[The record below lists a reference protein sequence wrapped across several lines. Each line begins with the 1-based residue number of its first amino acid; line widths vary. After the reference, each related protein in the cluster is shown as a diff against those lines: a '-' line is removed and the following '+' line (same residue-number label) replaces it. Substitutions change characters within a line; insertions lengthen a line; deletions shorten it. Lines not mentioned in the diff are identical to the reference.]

1 MKYHISDIAN
11 IIQAQSF
18 HINDDSVI
26 ENVLTDSRRLV
37 FPASTLFFAINGPR
51 RKGTD
56 FIKELYAN
64 HVRNFVVDVHVED
77 NIINEYIDANFIIVN
92 DVLEALQQMAIHHRS
107 HQQATV
113 IGITG
118 SNGKTIVKEW
128 LYQLLHRAYDI
139 VRSPKSYN
147 SQIGVPLSVLQMSSQ
162 NNLAIFEAGISL
174 PNEME
179 KLQPIINPEIGILTF
194 MGDAHAEGF
203 ISQEQK
209 INEKLKLFSNSKTLI
224 YCSEN
229 KLVDELVTKFAAIEN
244 KGIKLFSWSRNGN
257 ADLMITSVDKKYAST
272 EIVYSY
278 KEASFNIDI
287 PFTDEASIYN
297 AITCCALMLQLNF
310 ETHHIAANMRD
321 LAPVAMR
328 LELKQAINNCAIIN
342 DSYNADLDSLNIALD
357 FLLQQHAFARKTL
370 VISDMFQSGLS
381 DDELYKKIAS
391 ILAQK
396 QINRLIGIGEKISA
410 HAHYFEDIHEKTFFL
425 STSDLIKEL
434 PLLSFSKEA
443 ILLKGARIFEF
454 EKIGNVLEQKLHDTL
469 LEINLNAIRQNL
481 KIYRSQLQPA
491 TKIMAMV
498 KAFSY
503 GSGSVEIASVLQQEG
518 VDYLSVAYTDEAV
531 ELRKGGV
538 RLPIMVMNANEVDF
552 DNIIRYQLEPEIY
565 SFRILQSFSQHL
577 SANHLSHFPIHLK
590 LDTGMHRLGF
600 MNHEIS
606 MLCEKLITTNAFDI
620 KSVFSHLV
628 ASENPEQDSFTKQ
641 QASVFEEMCLQI
653 QNVTK
658 NNFIKHIANTSA
670 IHRHKDLQF
679 DMVRLGIGLYGV
691 DANLPLHNV
700 TTLKSTIAQMKTLKK
715 GETVG
720 YGRRGILHHDA
731 VIATIRIGYADGYP
745 RSFGNGNGKMLVNG
759 KMATVIGN
767 VCMDMTMLDIT
778 GIDAAEGDEVI
789 VFGETLPVAQIAVWA
804 NTIPYEILTNI
815 SQRVKRVYYEE

>member
-1 MKYHISDIAN
+1 LKYHISDIAN
-11 IIQAQSF
+11 IIQTQSLYIR
-18 HINDDSVI
+18 HDSVI

-37 FPASTLFFAINGPR
+37 FPATTLFFAINGPR

-56 FIKELYAN
+56 FIKELYSN
-64 HVRNFVVDVHVED
+64 QVRNFVVDEHVEY
-77 NIINEYIDANFIIVN
+77 NVINEYKDANFILVK
-92 DVLEALQQMAIHHRS
+92 DVLLALQQLAIHHRNI
-107 HQQATV
+107 HQATV

-162 NNLAIFEAGISL
+162 NNLAIFEAGISM

-194 MGDAHAEGF
+194 MGEAHAEGF
-203 ISQEQK
+203 DSQQQK
-209 INEKLKLFSNSKTLI
+209 INEKLKLFSNSKILI
-224 YCSEN
+224 YCAEN
-229 KLVDELVTKFAAIEN
+229 NLVDELVTKFAATEN
-244 KGIKLFSWSRNGN
+244 KEIKLFSWSRTGK
-257 ADLMITSVDKKYAST
+257 ADLTITSVHKKYTST
-272 EIVYSY
+272 EIILNY
-278 KEASFNIDI
+278 KEVLFSIDI

-297 AITCCALMLQLNF
+297 AITCCAAMLQLNF
-310 ETHHIAANMRD
+310 DVHHIAANMRE

-357 FLLQQHAFARKTL
+357 FLLQQHAFTVKTL
-370 VISDMFQSGLS
+370 IISDMFQSGLS
-381 DDELYKKIAS
+381 DNELYKKIAS
-391 ILAQK
+391 ILSQK
-396 QINRLIGIGEKISA
+396 KLSRLIGVGEKISA
-410 HAHYFEDIHEKTFFL
+410 HAHYFESIKEKSFFQ
-425 STSDLIKEL
+425 STKEFIKEL

-454 EKIGNVLEQKLHDTL
+454 EKISNVLEQKLHDTL

-481 KIYRSQLQPA
+481 KIYRSQLLPT

-565 SFRILQSFSQHL
+565 SFRILHSFSQHL
-577 SANHLSHFPIHLK
+577 EANNLSHYPIHIK

-600 MNHEIS
+600 MSNEIPT
-606 MLCEKLITTNAFDI
+606 LCEKLIETNAFEI

-641 QASVFEEMCLQI
+641 QASIFEEMCLQI

-691 DANLPLHNV
+691 DANLSLHNV
-700 TTLKSTIAQMKTLKK
+700 TTLKSTIAQIKNIKK

-720 YGRRGILHHDA
+720 YGRRGVLNQDS
-731 VIATIRIGYADGYP
+731 VIATIRIGYADGFP
-745 RSFGNGNGKMLVNG
+745 RSFGNGNGKMLVND
-759 KMATVIGN
+759 KMAPVVGN

-789 VFGETLPVAQIAVWA
+789 VFGETLPVSQIAVWA

>member
-1 MKYHISDIAN
+1 MKYHISDIAKF
-11 IIQAQSF
+11 IQIQSL
-18 HINDDSVI
+18 HLYHDSII

-51 RKGTD
+51 RKGID

-64 HVRNFVVDVHVED
+64 EVRNFVVDENVEA
-77 NIINEYIDANFIIVN
+77 NLINEYKDANFLLVK
-92 DVLEALQQMAIHHRS
+92 DVLMALQQMAIHHRRL
-107 HQQATV
+107 QQATV

-174 PNEME
+174 PNEMG

-194 MGDAHAEGF
+194 MGEAHAEGF
-203 ISQEQK
+203 DSQQQK
-209 INEKLKLFSNSKTLI
+209 INEKLKLFSKSKVLI
-224 YCSEN
+224 YCAEN
-229 KLVDELVTKFAAIEN
+229 NLVNELVTKFAATEN
-244 KGIKLFSWSRNGN
+244 NAITLFSWSRNGN
-257 ADLMITSVDKKYAST
+257 ADLNIRSVHQKYAST
-272 EIVYSY
+272 EIVFGY
-278 KEASFNIDI
+278 KEVSFNIDI

-310 ETHHIAANMRD
+310 DAHHIAANMRE

-357 FLLQQHAFARKTL
+357 FLLQQHAFTGKTL
-370 VISDMFQSGLS
+370 IISDMFQSGLS
-381 DDELYKKIAS
+381 DGELYKKIAS

-396 QINRLIGIGEKISA
+396 QINRLIGVGEKISA
-410 HAHYFEDIHEKTFFL
+410 HAHYFESIKEKLFFL
-425 STSDLIKEL
+425 STNDLVKEL

-454 EKIGNVLEQKLHDTL
+454 EKISNVLEQKLHDTL

-481 KIYRSQLQPA
+481 KMYRSQLLPT
-491 TKIMAMV
+491 TKIMTMV

-518 VDYLSVAYTDEAV
+518 VDYLAVAYTDEAV

-538 RLPIMVMNANEVDF
+538 RLPIMVMNPNEVDF

-565 SFRILQSFSQHL
+565 SFRILQSFSAHL
-577 SANHLSHFPIHLK
+577 ESNNLSHYPIHIK

-600 MNHEIS
+600 MSHEIS
-606 MLCEKLITTNAFDI
+606 MLCEKLIATNVFDI

-628 ASENPEQDSFTKQ
+628 ASENPEQDSFTKH
-641 QASVFEEMCLQI
+641 QASLFDEMALQI
-653 QNVTK
+653 QGVSQNHV
-658 NNFIKHIANTSA
+658 IKHIANTSA

-691 DANLPLHNV
+691 DAHLQLQNV
-700 TTLKSTIAQMKTLKK
+700 TTLRSTIAQIKNVKK

-720 YGRRGILHHDA
+720 YGRRGVLNHDA

-759 KMATVIGN
+759 KMASVIGN

-789 VFGETLPVAQIAVWA
+789 VFGETLPVAQIAIWA

>member
-11 IIQAQSF
+11 IIQVQSL
-18 HINDDSVI
+18 HLHHDSVI

-56 FIKELYAN
+56 FIKGLYAN
-64 HVRNFVVDVHVED
+64 EVRNFVVDENVD
-77 NIINEYIDANFIIVN
+77 DIINNEYKDANFLKVK
-92 DVLEALQQMAIHHRS
+92 DVLTALQQLAIHHRNIQ
-107 HQQATV
+107 HATV

-194 MGDAHAEGF
+194 MGEAHAEGF
-203 ISQEQK
+203 NSQQQK
-209 INEKLKLFSNSKTLI
+209 INEKLKLFSNSKILI
-224 YCSEN
+224 YCAEN
-229 KLVDELVTKFAAIEN
+229 NLVHELVTKFASTEN
-244 KGIKLFSWSRNGN
+244 KGIKLFSWSRTGN
-257 ADLMITSVDKKYAST
+257 ADLTITAVNKKYSST
-272 EIVYSY
+272 EIVLLHEEMSM
-278 KEASFNIDI
+278 SIDI

-310 ETHHIAANMRD
+310 DAHHVAANMRE

-328 LELKQAINNCAIIN
+328 LELKHAINNCAIIN

-357 FLLQQHAFARKTL
+357 FLLHQHAFAGKT
-370 VISDMFQSGLS
+370 VIISDMLQSGLS
-381 DDELYKKIAS
+381 DDELYQKIAS
-391 ILAQK
+391 ILSQK
-396 QINRLIGIGEKISA
+396 QISRLIGIGEKISA
-410 HAHYFEDIHEKTFFL
+410 HAHYFNSIKEKLFFP
-425 STSDLIKEL
+425 TTNDLIKEL

-454 EKIGNVLEQKLHDTL
+454 EKISNVLEQKLHDTL

-481 KIYRSQLQPA
+481 KMYRSQLLPT
-491 TKIMAMV
+491 TKIMTMV

-518 VDYLSVAYTDEAV
+518 VDYLAVAYTDEAV

-538 RLPIMVMNANEVDF
+538 RLPIMVMNPNEVDF

-565 SFRILQSFSQHL
+565 SFRILKSFSAHL
-577 SANHLSHFPIHLK
+577 ESNNLSHYPIHIK

-600 MNHEIS
+600 MNNEIQL
-606 MLCEKLITTNAFDI
+606 LCEKLLSTNVFEI

-628 ASENPEQDSFTKQ
+628 ASENPAHDSFTKQ
-641 QASVFEEMCLQI
+641 QASMFEEVTLQI
-653 QNVTK
+653 QKVTK

-700 TTLKSTIAQMKTLKK
+700 TTLKSTIAQIKNIKK
-715 GETVG
+715 DETVG
-720 YGRRGILHHDA
+720 YGRRGVLDHDA
-731 VIATIRIGYADGYP
+731 VIATIRIGYADGYT

-759 KMATVIGN
+759 KMASVIGN

-789 VFGETLPVAQIAVWA
+789 VFGEALPVSQIATWA

>member
-1 MKYHISDIAN
+1 MKYHISDIAKF
-11 IIQAQSF
+11 IQIQSS
-18 HINDDSVI
+18 HLHHDSII

-51 RKGTD
+51 RKGID

-64 HVRNFVVDVHVED
+64 EVRNFVVDENVEAS
-77 NIINEYIDANFIIVN
+77 IINEYKDANFLLVK
-92 DVLEALQQMAIHHRS
+92 DVLMALQQMAIHHRRL
-107 HQQATV
+107 QQATV

-174 PNEME
+174 PNEMG

-194 MGDAHAEGF
+194 MGEAHAEGF
-203 ISQEQK
+203 DSQQQK
-209 INEKLKLFSNSKTLI
+209 INEKLKLFSKSKVLI
-224 YCSEN
+224 YCAEN
-229 KLVDELVTKFAAIEN
+229 NLVNELVTKFAATEN
-244 KGIKLFSWSRNGN
+244 NAITLFSWSRNGN
-257 ADLMITSVDKKYAST
+257 ADLNIRSVHQKYAST
-272 EIVYSY
+272 EIVFGY

-310 ETHHIAANMRD
+310 DAHHIAANMRD

-357 FLLQQHAFARKTL
+357 FLLQQHAFTGKTL
-370 VISDMFQSGLS
+370 IISDMFQSGLS
-381 DDELYKKIAS
+381 DGELYKKIAS

-396 QINRLIGIGEKISA
+396 QINRLIGVGEKISA
-410 HAHYFEDIHEKTFFL
+410 HAHYFESIKEKLFFL
-425 STSDLIKEL
+425 STNDLVKKL
-434 PLLSFSKEA
+434 PLLSFSNEA

-454 EKIGNVLEQKLHDTL
+454 EKISNVLEQKLHDTL

-481 KIYRSQLQPA
+481 KMYRSQLLPT
-491 TKIMAMV
+491 TKIMTMV

-518 VDYLSVAYTDEAV
+518 VDYLAVAYTDEAV

-538 RLPIMVMNANEVDF
+538 RLPIMVMNPNEVDF

-565 SFRILQSFSQHL
+565 SFRILQSFSAHL
-577 SANHLSHFPIHLK
+577 ESNNLSHYPIHIK

-600 MNHEIS
+600 MSHEIS
-606 MLCEKLITTNAFDI
+606 MLCEKLIATNVFDI

-628 ASENPEQDSFTKQ
+628 ASENPEQDIFTKH
-641 QASVFEEMCLQI
+641 QASLFEEMALQI
-653 QNVTK
+653 QGVSQNHV
-658 NNFIKHIANTSA
+658 IKHIANTSA

-691 DANLPLHNV
+691 DAHLQLQNV
-700 TTLKSTIAQMKTLKK
+700 TTLRSTIAQIKNVKK

-720 YGRRGILHHDA
+720 YGRRGVLNHDA

-759 KMATVIGN
+759 KMASVIGN

-789 VFGETLPVAQIAVWA
+789 VFGERLPVAQIAVWA